1 MRRLFRDEEG
11 SVGVWLRLLQT
22 APLGHGLP
30 PLPLRNRHPGW
41 WKSPAR
47 MPAGAPFQTHGLS
60 AATLLTKLVFSV
72 MPIVL
77 DAYGCCETS
86 SQT

>member
-47 MPAGAPFQTHGLS
+47 MPA
-60 AATLLTKLVFSV
+60 ATLLTKLVFSV